1 MHPNV
6 RYAAAELAD
15 LHALLTDLPN
25 ADWDAP
31 SACAGFRVRDV
42 VAHLVLAR
50 EGITREAVVALL
62 RNGKGFSEM
71 AGRVSR
77 EAADQRTPQQLRDGL
92 ARAVER
98 PRSGVLGRIIPA
110 DNMLADHATHVQ
122 DVRFGVDRRARPDV
136 ERARA
141 VLDAALGMTK
151 PITWGIK
158 DRAEGLRLEADDVD
172 WSWGSGPLVR
182 GPYGGML
189 LALGGRTA
197 GLALLSGDGVEVLQP
212 RVALAL

>member
-1 MHPNV
+1 
-6 RYAAAELAD
+6 LAN
-15 LHALLTDLPN
+15 LNGLLSDLPD
-25 ADWDAP
+25 AAWDTP
-31 SACAGFRVRDV
+31 SACTGFRVRDV

-62 RNGKGFSEM
+62 HNGRGFSEM
-71 AGRVSR
+71 AGRMSR

-92 ARAVER
+92 RRAVER
-98 PRSGVLGRIIPA
+98 PRGGVLGKIIPA
-110 DNMLADHATHVQ
+110 QNMLADHGTHVQ
-122 DVRFGVDRRARPDV
+122 DVRFGVDRREAPDA

-151 PITWGIK
+151 PITWGVK
-158 DRAEGLRLEADDVD
+158 DRAAGLRLEAEDVD
-172 WSWGSGPLVR
+172 WTWGSGPLVR
-182 GPYGGML
+182 GPYDGML

-197 GLALLSGDGVEVLQP
+197 GLALLSGAGVEVLQP